1 MQPEQEQ
8 VILTR
13 SFKSISP
20 VTNKIIAQ
28 LPFINDEEV
37 TKKIQR
43 SWQAYENYREVD
55 IQARCEKFLRLAT
68 LMEENIQ
75 KFAEIITQEMGKPIK
90 QSIGEVQFSANQ
102 LRYYVKNS
110 AEFLKPKVIAASN
123 KECSVEYFPIGP
135 IYIIVPFNNPWRL
148 SFLSITPSLLI
159 GNTILY
165 RPADSLPLMGK
176 AIEGLMIEAGFDNGE
191 FQAIYS
197 APEQLEMILAHKHVR
212 GVSFTGS
219 TFSGKRIA
227 AMASKHA
234 KKAVMELGGSDPFMV
249 LEDANVDKA
258 VDAAIDSRLTNCGQ
272 VCSAGKRFMIH
283 DKVYDEFKQ
292 KLVEKVSKL
301 KIGLPMN
308 PDTFLGPLA
317 RPDLR
322 AGIEKQVQEANEE
335 GSKLLYGG
343 KRPEGEELQSG
354 NFYMP
359 TIFEVDS
366 KESVL
371 FREETFG
378 PVFPLLK
385 VSSEEEM
392 VKISNDSEYGLGCVI
407 MSENIERAKK
417 IARKIESG
425 VIAINAKVF
434 PDVATPYGGV
444 KGSGFG
450 RQYGE
455 YGLHEFA
462 NIKATSIT
470 Q

>member
-8 VILTR
+8 PIINRT
-13 SFKSISP
+13 FKSRSP
-20 VTNKIIAQ
+20 VTNQIIAEI
-28 LPFINDEEV
+28 PFIHDEEV
-37 TKKIQR
+37 AKKISR
-43 SWQAYENYREVD
+43 SWEAYTNYRETD
-55 IQARCEKFLRLAT
+55 IQSRCQKFLKLAS
-68 LMEENIQ
+68 LMEENVQ
-75 KFAEIITQEMGKPIK
+75 KYAEIITQEMGKPIK
-90 QSIGEVQFSANQ
+90 QSIGEVQFSARQ
-102 LRYYVKNS
+102 LRYYVDNC
-110 AEFLKPKVIAASN
+110 AEFLKPKIISTPG
-123 KECSVEYFPIGP
+123 KECSVEYQGIGP

-165 RPADSLPLMGK
+165 RPADSLPLLGK

-191 FQAIYS
+191 FQSLYS

-227 AMASKHA
+227 VMAGKHA

-249 LEDANVDKA
+249 FDDANVDKA
-258 VDAAIDSRLTNCGQ
+258 VDVAIDSRLFNCGQ

-301 KIGLPMN
+301 KIGNPMN
-308 PDTFLGPLA
+308 QDTFLGPLA
-317 RPDLR
+317 RTDLR
-322 AGIEKQVQEANEE
+322 AHIERQVKEANEE
-335 GSKLLYGG
+335 GSKLLCGG
-343 KRPEGEELQSG
+343 KRPEGEEFQAG
-354 NFYMP
+354 NFYEP

-366 KESVL
+366 TESVL

-378 PVFPLLK
+378 PVFPLLR
-385 VSSEEEM
+385 VHSEEEM
-392 VKISNDSEYGLGCVI
+392 IKISNDSEYGLGCVI

-417 IARKIESG
+417 VARKIESG

-434 PDVATPYGGV
+434 PDVSTPYGGV

-462 NIKATSIT
+462 NIKATSLAL
-470 Q
+470 